1 MGTRTPR
8 KQPGSDYWGL
18 SESATQPTPDVKP
31 SSTSGTASAGSSSTL
46 TTFPPPQGVFTWPH
60 SYPGPKYVSNP
71 AARHLADLI
80 VAFLPD
86 VELPIRKAEEIED
99 SGVFSLS
106 FGSGGHDPWLRCTIF
121 HSPDRTLDPITA
133 ERPRTTIDVPGA
145 AEAVLIDG
153 PDEGQWQLLAWLP
166 DNTTINLGSGSLAS
180 SGVHTPLVSKN
191 RGERLAEYL
200 AGLLLS
206 GEIALPPATTS
217 TTVPTIRL
225 SSETGRACASAAAN
239 FFSDVAFNRQE
250 EFAELLVP
258 GVRKLQGS
266 VWKVERQ
273 AFQASGMSADE
284 YSSAYADMVVQWKDG
299 AYLTLDGYFT
309 QLDPA
314 VPALVTERLRENP
327 AGRAAYGMQFSDKS
341 VRWLH
346 LELQPDGS
354 WLIAHML
361 D

>member
-1 MGTRTPR
+1 MDKATLDQRARNAFRRAAPTVDSETFCRVVNNRVGAGKKMRRRPVSRRHVLAACATVLVFAAVSA
-8 KQPGSDYWGL
+8 GAYWALEHHGNSRVL
-18 SESATQPTPDVKP
+18 IIGDSASSATQPTPDVKP

-250 EFAELLVP
+250 EVRPASRTGCPEAAGFRLEGRTTGFP
-258 GVRKLQGS
+258 GFG
-266 VWKVERQ
+266 
-273 AFQASGMSADE
+273 DE
-284 YSSAYADMVVQWKDG
+284 CG
-299 AYLTLDGYFT
+299 
-309 QLDPA
+309 
-314 VPALVTERLRENP
+314 
-327 AGRAAYGMQFSDKS
+327 
-341 VRWLH
+341 
-346 LELQPDGS
+346 
-354 WLIAHML
+354 
-361 D
+361 